1 MGSLVTVFVVEASAQ
16 PDGADGVVAF
26 PEAQEVVVAGVVA
39 GATHRLYQ
47 SLASLA
53 MSSSSFVI
61 KATVSCSQSHI
72 VSVRSP

>member
-39 GATHRLYQ
+39 VTAHGFTNHSR
-47 SLASLA
+47 
-53 MSSSSFVI
+53 
-61 KATVSCSQSHI
+61 H
-72 VSVRSP
+72 